1 MSTQNER
8 ILSGLLRGKKLTVRD
23 MLFSPYN
30 SNCPPRRIK
39 DIEEKNGINVERDE
53 VVKGK
58 SRFRLYYLSKD
69 TINKIKKERKNAR

>member
-1 MSTQNER
+1 MSTQKER

-39 DIEEKNGINVERDE
+39 DLSDNMNIKIEREEK
-53 VVKGK
+53 VKDGT
-58 SRFRLYYLSKD
+58 RFTQYYLSKSEIRRLKD
-69 TINKIKKERKNAR
+69 VRKNS

>member
-8 ILSGLLRGKKLTVRD
+8 ILSALLRGKKLSVRD

-30 SNCPPRRIK
+30 SNCPPRRIS
-39 DIEEKNGINVERDE
+39 DIEEMNGIKAERDK
-53 VVKGK
+53 VTKGK
-58 SRFRLYYLSKD
+58 SRFTIYYLSKE

>member
-30 SNCPPRRIK
+30 SNCPPRRIL
-39 DIEEKNGINVERDE
+39 DIEEKNGIVAERE
-53 VVKGK
+53 KVVKGK
-58 SRFRLYYLSKD
+58 SRFTVYSLSKD
-69 TINKIKKERKNAR
+69 VINKIKKERKNVR